1 MLHDNKL
8 LCMCFDLRDAYMV
21 IFRPIKVIKLQIN
34 DQLHYFKNP
43 RLISQFR
50 SMSNECVW

>member
-34 DQLHYFKNP
+34 DQLHYFENP

-50 SMSNECVW
+50 SMINECV